1 MKFTFAKALTGL
13 AIGLAVPIAATAQSP
28 ALFTTPQAALD
39 AMMTALQGKDQD
51 ATLQVFGADAK
62 DLISTG
68 NPKRDASN
76 REEILNLF
84 QEGYRLQP
92 AEDGGVVLLLGA
104 EGWPFPIPIRREG
117 DNWAFDV
124 EAGRDEVL
132 FRRIGLNEL
141 DVIEFMAVYVD
152 VQSEYRLEDHD
163 GDQVMEFAPSFLSSD
178 GMRDGLFWAGED
190 SPLGARIALAS
201 LDGYSVGGT
210 DAGPE
215 PFGGYYYRILDK
227 QSAAAPG
234 GALNY
239 VSGGNM
245 VSGHALL
252 AVPSDYGNTGIHSFM
267 VSENGLVLEADLGED
282 SLEKAFAITSYD
294 PTGEWLPVDLNN

>member
-1 MKFTFAKALTGL
+1 MKVTFAQALTGL

-28 ALFTTPQAALD
+28 TSFATPQAAID
-39 AMMTALQGKDQD
+39 GMMTALQEGDQD

-68 NPKRDASN
+68 NPRRDAAN
-76 REEILNLF
+76 RAEILSLY

-92 AEDGGVVLLLGA
+92 AEDDGVVLLLGS
-104 EGWPFPIPIRREG
+104 EGWPFPIPIGKVEA
-117 DNWAFDV
+117 NWMFDV

-152 VQSEYRLEDHD
+152 IQAEYRLVDHD
-163 GDQVMEFAPSFLSSD
+163 GDQVMEFAPSFLSSE
-178 GMRDGLFWAGED
+178 GTRDGLFWADED
-190 SPLGARIALAS
+190 SPLGARVALAS
-201 LDGYSVGGT
+201 LDGYSIGDT
-210 DAGPE
+210 DTGAE

-239 VSGGNM
+239 VSDGNM

-294 PTGEWLPVDLNN
+294 PTADWLPVNLSN

>member
-1 MKFTFAKALTGL
+1 MKFTFAQALTGL

-28 ALFTTPQAALD
+28 ALFATPQAALD
-39 AMMTALQGKDQD
+39 AMMTALQEEDQD

-68 NPKRDASN
+68 NPRRDAAN
-76 REEILNLF
+76 RAEILSLY

-92 AEDGGVVLLLGA
+92 AEDGSVVLLLGS
-104 EGWPFPIPIRREG
+104 EGWPFPIPIGKVEA
-117 DNWAFDV
+117 NWMFDV
-124 EAGRDEVL
+124 AAGRDEVL

-152 VQSEYRLEDHD
+152 IQAEYRLVDHD

-178 GMRDGLFWAGED
+178 GMRDGLFWADED
-190 SPLGARIALAS
+190 SPLGARVALAS
-201 LDGYSVGGT
+201 LDGYSVGDT
-210 DAGPE
+210 DTGPE

-239 VSGGNM
+239 ISGGNM

-282 SLEKAFAITSYD
+282 SLEKAFAITRYD
-294 PTGEWLPVDLNN
+294 PTAEWLPVDLSN